1 MKIGH
6 VIRRLRRAQGKTL
19 QQLCDATGD
28 RLQSG
33 YLSRVERDE
42 MAPSVYIAAEIA
54 KALGVSVDHIIKL
67 ASGQEEDSHPS
78 ENRRLLPVVSWND
91 HETISGGYRANT
103 SRVERWVCPPTNMPE
118 EAFALDVVDTS
129 MNSSDGLSFSMGGVI
144 VIDPTKMPQPTDYV
158 LAYSPAHKKALFRRL
173 VTDGIDNFLSAQNSN
188 YPMRTLTD
196 EWLIIGVVTAQI
208 LDLRSN
214 N

>member
-54 KALGVSVDHIIKL
+54 KALGVSLDHIIKL

-91 HETISGGYRANT
+91 HETISGDI
-103 SRVERWVCPPTNMPE
+103 ERTH
-118 EAFALDVVDTS
+118 L
-129 MNSSDGLSFSMGGVI
+129 G
-144 VIDPTKMPQPTDYV
+144 
-158 LAYSPAHKKALFRRL
+158 
-173 VTDGIDNFLSAQNSN
+173 
-188 YPMRTLTD
+188 
-196 EWLIIGVVTAQI
+196 
-208 LDLRSN
+208 
-214 N
+214 